1 MKWLTLIGR
10 ILYGGFFFYNGL
22 NHFLSLNALTGYAQ
36 SKGVPAPQL
45 AVIVS
50 GLLILIGGVLIL
62 LGWKVR
68 LGAWLIVLFLVPVN
82 FMMHAFWVETDP
94 GARTREMISF
104 MKNIALLGAALMVML
119 PTSWPL
125 ALEKPTGSSPS

>member
-10 ILYGGFFFYNGL
+10 ILYGGFFLYNGL
-22 NHFLSLNALTGYAQ
+22 NHFLNLNMLTGYAQ
-36 SKGVPAPQL
+36 SKGVPAPQW

-50 GLLILIGGVLIL
+50 GLMILVGGALVL

-68 LGAWLIVLFLVPVN
+68 LGAWLIVLFLIPVT
-82 FMMHAFWVETDP
+82 FKMHAFWAETDNM
-94 GARTREMISF
+94 RMIDMVNF
-104 MKNIALLGAALMVML
+104 TKNMALLGAALMIML

-125 ALEKPTGSSPS
+125 GLEKPGGAASS